1 MRSALDKSLHALDKS
16 LHALDA
22 SMHDPK
28 RSKKI
33 APPADSTERAEITK
47 DVAARVQLRK
57 NKTTSTSPTKAS
69 PTKAPIK
76 GPAKG
81 PARTQRPLERRLQS
95 DPLN

>member
-1 MRSALDKSLHALDKS
+1 MRSALDKS

-33 APPADSTERAEITK
+33 APPADSIERAEGTK
-47 DVAARVQLRK
+47 DVAAKVQLRK
-57 NKTTSTSPTKAS
+57 NKTTSRTEAS
-69 PTKAPIK
+69 PTKAPTK

-81 PARTQRPLERRLQS
+81 PTRTPKPPPPLEQRGQS